1 MLNTKTASSALP
13 IKAGIPSPEIRRGT
27 QYASAAH
34 LFLWGFCMV
43 LQLRPI
49 TDLMGWLLK
58 GSR

>member
-1 MLNTKTASSALP
+1 L
-13 IKAGIPSPEIRRGT
+13 PEIRRGT

-43 LQLRPI
+43 LPLRPI